1 VDAKTATDILTIV
14 GLIVSLIGGAL
25 GAFSIIVTWKLYQA
39 GNSVNLETLKLLHQV
54 SASSHTTEV
63 TSTHYTERLVTGLI
77 DLTQKAMRD
86 NLEWGR
92 ISATK
97 RVEAA
102 LNENL
107 GGLSPELAAQ
117 IKGRLLKDLSDTF
130 RTLEYEAAAIGQ
142 IPEPELPQ
150 FGPTQ
155 KQSTMLAPGVPRL
168 VQWIVKHQPRYE
180 FLSVKFLREK
190 LFASDPPLQEALQF
204 CIDRGVLE
212 LYDRPNPRG
221 RTTKACRLNLEHP
234 LTQQLLKPPHRD

>member
-54 SASSHTTEV
+54 STSSHTTEV
-63 TSTHYTERLVTGLI
+63 TSTHYTERLVTGLLE
-77 DLTQKAMRD
+77 LTQKGMRY
-86 NLEWGR
+86 NLEWGL
-92 ISATK
+92 SSVTK

-102 LNENL
+102 LNEKL
-107 GGLSPELAAQ
+107 GDINPELAAQ
-117 IKGRLLKDLSDTF
+117 IKGRVLKDLSDTF

-142 IPEPELPQ
+142 VPESELPQ
-150 FGPTQ
+150 SGPTQ

-168 VQWIVKHQPRYE
+168 LQWIVKHQSRYE

-204 CIDRGVLE
+204 CIDRGMLE
-212 LYDRPNPRG
+212 LYDRPNPHG

-234 LTQQLLKPPHRD
+234 LTQQLFEPPHGD